1 MTGLLHSTDVASI
14 EQQAADAKA
23 FFERELAWHQE
34 LGTFPVETFQVF
46 CDPRIYT
53 TLDNSFDLVLRVDVA
68 VTGSAIVSDKGEKL
82 PVAEVCENLCQELK
96 VLWDVQ
102 YPDHLP
108 VVASLYLDRGK
119 GALWQLFSLLN
130 PECLELTD

>member
-1 MTGLLHSTDVASI
+1 MTNLLPSTDVASI

-34 LGTFPVETFQVF
+34 LGTFPVETIRVF
-46 CDPRIYT
+46 CDPKAWSGF
-53 TLDNSFDLVLRVDVA
+53 LGLVLRVEVA

-82 PVAEVCENLCQELK
+82 PVAEVCENLCQELE

-119 GALWQLFSLLN
+119 GALWQLLSLLN
-130 PECLELTD
+130 PRMLRANGRTP